1 MRVAI
6 ICDTFPPFKSSAAI
20 QMGDLAQGFV
30 DNNFDTSVF
39 VPDSSINSSYQHSV
53 KQGVNIFR
61 IKSPNL
67 KNISFYKRA
76 INELILPFTLIKN
89 IFFSNI
95 NKREFDLI
103 IWYSPSIFLWP
114 FALYLK
120 TLNKCPSYL
129 ILRDIFPN
137 WALDL
142 GLMKKG
148 IPYFFFKFIEYFQY
162 LVADKI
168 GVQTISNLN
177 YFQGILKPIA
187 KKTEVLNNWLTK
199 YDDKDIEKKLDFKL
213 PEEKKILIYS
223 GNMGK
228 AQNLKI
234 WLDLANKNEQKY
246 FFIFIGRGSE
256 RKILESIAEKNKSK
270 NVLFLNELD
279 KENLNSLYK
288 LCDIGIISLNIEHKL
303 NNIPGKLLSYL
314 QASLPVIAAIN
325 PNNDL
330 KDIILKYQIGEFI
343 ESNSIDELDE
353 KLSSLFKKI
362 ETDKNIKIRCKNLWK
377 NQFSTQIAVDQIKKE
392 IVL

>member
-1 MRVAI
+1 MKVAI

-20 QMGDLAQGFV
+20 QMGDLARGFV
-30 DNNFDTSVF
+30 ENKFNTSVF
-39 VPDSSINSSYQHSV
+39 VPDSSIKPSYQHF
-53 KQGVNIFR
+53 KKDGVNIFR

-67 KNISFYKRA
+67 KNIPFLKRA
-76 INELILPFTLIKN
+76 FNESILPFVLIKN

-95 NKREFDLI
+95 NKRDYDLI

-114 FALYLK
+114 LVLYLK
-120 TLNKCPSYL
+120 TLNRCSSYL

-142 GLMKKG
+142 GLIKRG
-148 IPYFFFKFIEYFQY
+148 PPYFYFKFVEYFQY
-162 LVADKI
+162 FVADKI
-168 GVQTISNLN
+168 GVQTKSNLE
-177 YFQGILKPIA
+177 YFQGILKPIS

-199 YDDKDIEKKLDFKL
+199 YDDIDEQKRFDFDL

-228 AQNLKI
+228 AQNLKL
-234 WLDLANKNEQKY
+234 WMDLARKNEQKY

-256 RKILESIAEKNKSK
+256 KEILERTAKKNNSK
-270 NVLFLNELD
+270 NILFLNELD
-279 KENLNSLYK
+279 KENLNFLYK
-288 LCDIGIISLNIEHKL
+288 FCDIGIISLNVDHKL

-314 QASLPVIAAIN
+314 QAGLPVIAAIN

-330 KDIILKYQIGEFI
+330 KEIIFKYQIGEYI
-343 ESNSIDELDE
+343 ESISVDELEE
-353 KLSSLFKKI
+353 KLISLIKRI
-362 ETDKNIKIRCKNLWK
+362 EGDEDIKRRCKDLWK
-377 NQFSTQIAVDQIKKE
+377 DQFSTQTAVDQIKKE

>member
-53 KQGVNIFR
+53 KEGVNIFR
-61 IKSPNL
+61 VKSPNL

-120 TLNKCPSYL
+120 TLNKCPTYL

-288 LCDIGIISLNIEHKL
+288 LCDIGIISLNIDHKL

>member
-20 QMGDLAQGFV
+20 QMGDLAQCFV

-39 VPDSSINSSYQHSV
+39 VPDSSINSSYQHS
-53 KQGVNIFR
+53 KKEGVNIFR

-148 IPYFFFKFIEYFQY
+148 IPYFFFKIIEYFQY
-162 LVADKI
+162 LVANKI

-199 YDDKDIEKKLDFKL
+199 YDETDIQKKLDFKL

-228 AQNLKI
+228 AQNLKL

-256 RKILESIAEKNKSK
+256 KKILESIAKKNNSK

-279 KENLNSLYK
+279 KENLNFLYK
-288 LCDIGIISLNIEHKL
+288 FCDIGIISLNIDHKL

-353 KLSSLFKKI
+353 KLLSLFKKI

-377 NQFSTQIAVDQIKKE
+377 DQFSTQTAVDQIKKE

>member
-1 MRVAI
+1 M
-6 ICDTFPPFKSSAAI
+6 
-20 QMGDLAQGFV
+20 
-30 DNNFDTSVF
+30 
-39 VPDSSINSSYQHSV
+39 
-53 KQGVNIFR
+53 
-61 IKSPNL
+61 
-67 KNISFYKRA
+67 
-76 INELILPFTLIKN
+76 
-89 IFFSNI
+89 
-95 NKREFDLI
+95 
-103 IWYSPSIFLWP
+103 
-114 FALYLK
+114 
-120 TLNKCPSYL
+120 
-129 ILRDIFPN
+129 
-137 WALDL
+137 
-142 GLMKKG
+142 
-148 IPYFFFKFIEYFQY
+148 
-162 LVADKI
+162 
-168 GVQTISNLN
+168 
-177 YFQGILKPIA
+177 
-187 KKTEVLNNWLTK
+187 NNWLTK

-288 LCDIGIISLNIEHKL
+288 LCDIGIISLNIDHKL
-303 NNIPGKLLSYL
+303 NNIPEKLLSYL

-330 KDIILKYQIGEFI
+330 KDIILKHQIGEFI

-377 NQFSTQIAVDQIKKE
+377 NQFSTQIAVDKIKKE